1 VRHCNRAAIW
11 VEWLTVKGC
20 LCKPF
25 KRKDFIM
32 KVRTES
38 SGGSRGKGG
47 FTLIEVLLVV
57 AILGILAAVVVGNFG
72 QHGEN
77 ARIRAT
83 RASIAA
89 ISTQVDVFQLDVG
102 RLPNSL
108 DELINQ
114 PAGAANWNGP
124 YIRGGADALR
134 DAWGYPFDY
143 TRTGNGYQIISPARD
158 GREAITSF

>member
-1 VRHCNRAAIW
+1 MMKKQEKV
-11 VEWLTVKGC
+11 TVSASK
-20 LCKPF
+20 
-25 KRKDFIM
+25 
-32 KVRTES
+32 S
-38 SGGSRGKGG
+38 G

-72 QHGEN
+72 QHGET

-114 PAGAANWNGP
+114 PSGAANWNGP
-124 YIRGGADALR
+124 YIRGGSAALQ
-134 DAWGYPFDY
+134 DAWGTPFTYRREGNTY
-143 TRTGNGYQIISPARD
+143 TIASAGPDQQMGTGD
-158 GREAITSF
+158 DITSW

>member
-1 VRHCNRAAIW
+1 MSKSQCSVIGH
-11 VEWLTVKGC
+11 
-20 LCKPF
+20 
-25 KRKDFIM
+25 
-32 KVRTES
+32 
-38 SGGSRGKGG
+38 GSKAG

-72 QHGEN
+72 QHGET

-114 PAGAANWNGP
+114 PSGVSNWNGP
-124 YIRGGADALR
+124 YVRGGSAALA
-134 DAWGYPFDY
+134 DAWGTPFRY
-143 TRTGNGYQIISPARD
+143 TREGNSYRISSAGPSQQMGTD
-158 GREAITSF
+158 DDITSW

>member
-1 VRHCNRAAIW
+1 MIDKHVRA
-11 VEWLTVKGC
+11 
-20 LCKPF
+20 
-25 KRKDFIM
+25 
-32 KVRTES
+32 
-38 SGGSRGKGG
+38 GGKAG

-83 RASIAA
+83 RASISA

-114 PAGAANWNGP
+114 PSGASNWNGP
-124 YIRGGADALR
+124 YIRGGAAALQ
-134 DAWGYPFDY
+134 DAWATPFTY
-143 TRTGNGYQIISPARD
+143 RREGNSYKIISAGPD
-158 GREAITSF
+158 QQMGSGDDITSW

>member
-1 VRHCNRAAIW
+1 MKNKR
-11 VEWLTVKGC
+11 EQ
-20 LCKPF
+20 LC
-25 KRKDFIM
+25 
-32 KVRTES
+32 ES
-38 SGGSRGKGG
+38 GAKSG

-89 ISTQVDVFQLDVG
+89 IATQVDVFQLDVG

-114 PAGAANWNGP
+114 PAGASNWNGP
-124 YIRGGADALR
+124 YIRGGTAALQ
-134 DAWGYPFDY
+134 DAWGTPFQF
-143 TRTGNGYQIISPARD
+143 RREGNTYRISSAGPSQRMGTED
-158 GREAITSF
+158 DITSW

>member
-1 VRHCNRAAIW
+1 MKKQEKV
-11 VEWLTVKGC
+11 TVSASK
-20 LCKPF
+20 
-25 KRKDFIM
+25 
-32 KVRTES
+32 S
-38 SGGSRGKGG
+38 G

-108 DELINQ
+108 DELIHQ
-114 PAGAANWNGP
+114 PSGAANWNGP
-124 YIRGGADALR
+124 YIRGGTAALQ
-134 DAWGYPFDY
+134 DAWGTPFTYRREGNTY
-143 TRTGNGYQIISPARD
+143 TIVSAGPSQQMGNTED
-158 GREAITSF
+158 NVTSW